1 MRFKNHST
9 PKPSFA
15 PAAFPQPGQQENRS
29 GLVRGVLISSAL
41 VLGLGAVA
49 FGFMQPSSMDASTG
63 LSGVNTAIKTEPV
76 APEQNLVLNIVP
88 VPAPTEAIVTEQAAE
103 ETPYI
108 TETRIRSGDTLATV
122 LKRLDVSDANL
133 LSFLTREP
141 KARSVYKLI
150 VGRSVQAAT
159 DDNGDLLWVRY
170 YHTPNAETNGP
181 GIAKT
186 LQITAI
192 KGGFVAEELLQPL
205 ETHVE
210 VAVGTIRSSLFAATD
225 IAGIP
230 DGITLQMAD
239 VLSNKVDFL
248 RGLRTGDQFRVVY
261 ETRTIGGR
269 NAGAGRVLA
278 LEFINDGK
286 TYNAVWFSPDG
297 EAGSYYNLEGES
309 LRGAFLRNSLKFSRI
324 SSTFGMR
331 KLPGLQAWS
340 GHHAGVDYAA
350 PTGTPIHAT
359 ADGTVDFVGW
369 QNGYGN
375 VVILKHHSR
384 ITTLYAHQSRFAAG
398 LKAGMKV
405 SQGDLIGYVG
415 STGWSTGPHL
425 HYEFRVADK
434 PIDPLTATANM
445 PTAKPLADEHREQ
458 FAQVVAPF
466 KQQLQVLAK
475 FQEAVPETSSIA
487 LR

>member
-9 PKPSFA
+9 TQPALA
-15 PAAFPQPGQQENRS
+15 PTALPHSGQQEGRS
-29 GLVRGVLISSAL
+29 GMVRGVVVSAAL
-41 VLGLGAVA
+41 LLALGAVA
-49 FGFMQPSSMDASTG
+49 FGVIQPTPVDAADGKSKAT
-63 LSGVNTAIKTEPV
+63 TEP
-76 APEQNLVLNIVP
+76 APEQKLVLDVVP
-88 VPAPTEAIVTEQAAE
+88 VPAPAEAALVEQATE

-108 TETRIRSGDTLATV
+108 VETRIRSGDTLATV
-122 LKRLDVSDANL
+122 LKRVDVSDPSL
-133 LSFLTREP
+133 LTFITREP

-159 DDNGDLLWVRY
+159 NDDGDLLWVRY
-170 YHTPNAETNGP
+170 YHTPNSDANGS
-181 GIAKT
+181 GMAKT
-186 LQITAI
+186 LQITAT
-192 KGGFVAEELLQPL
+192 KSGFVAEELLQPL

-225 IAGIP
+225 LAGVP
-230 DGITLQMAD
+230 DGITSQMAEI
-239 VLSNKVDFL
+239 LSSKVDFL
-248 RGLRTGDQFRVVY
+248 RGLRPNDQFRVVY

-269 NAGAGRVLA
+269 TAGNGRVLA
-278 LEFINDGK
+278 LEFINGNK
-286 TYNAVWFSPDG
+286 THNAVWFSPDG
-297 EAGSYYNLEGES
+297 QTGGYYDLEGES
-309 LRGAFLRNSLKFSRI
+309 LRGAFLRSALKFSRI

-359 ADGTVDFVGW
+359 ADGTVEFVGW
-369 QNGYGN
+369 RNGYGN
-375 VVILKHHSR
+375 TVILKHHSR
-384 ITTLYAHQSRFAAG
+384 ITTLYAHQSRFASGLQAG
-398 LKAGMKV
+398 SKV

-425 HYEFRVADK
+425 HYEFRVAEK

-445 PTAKPLADEHREQ
+445 PTSQPLAPEHREK
-458 FAQVVAPF
+458 FAQVVTPF

-475 FQEAVPETSSIA
+475 FQEAVPETNNVAS
-487 LR
+487 R